1 MTFSFI
7 LPPTQSEGEG
17 EGEDD
22 DSGKKLV
29 FADFSDLFPCG
40 SENFYFAIVL
50 SLNLNCDTNSLIT
63 VKY

>member
-29 FADFSDLFPCG
+29 FADFSHLFPFER
-40 SENFYFAIVL
+40 ENFYL
-50 SLNLNCDTNSLIT
+50 
-63 VKY
+63 

>member
-29 FADFSDLFPCG
+29 FAGFSDLFPCG
-40 SENFYFAIVL
+40 SENFYFAMFLV
-50 SLNLNCDTNSLIT
+50 
-63 VKY
+63 

>member
-22 DSGKKLV
+22 DSEKKIV
-29 FADFSDLFPCG
+29 FAGFSDLFPFER
-40 SENFYFAIVL
+40 ENFYL
-50 SLNLNCDTNSLIT
+50 
-63 VKY
+63 

>member
-1 MTFSFI
+1 

-29 FADFSDLFPCG
+29 FAGFSDLFPG
-40 SENFYFAIVL
+40 ESENFYFAMFLV
-50 SLNLNCDTNSLIT
+50 
-63 VKY
+63 